1 MCVIWSIFQLAL
13 WFIHGKAASWPRF
26 PSFPVCL
33 FHQQQQ
39 TFSTSRLDP
48 SNMYHVSDCPHK
60 RQPLPFPYTSQ
71 QTFMAC
77 YHTYTVQKVPS
88 WRRSHVNL
96 VWQMF
101 QTRTSFANV
110 LFFQEFKSDSACWT
124 IGDIKEKFYDS
135 ECMDFLLCGVNE
147 YFV

>member
-1 MCVIWSIFQLAL
+1 MVRQHPGLVSL
-13 WFIHGKAASWPRF
+13 HF
-26 PSFPVCL
+26 PSAFSINNNKL
-33 FHQQQQ
+33 FLHLVWIHLIC
-39 TFSTSRLDP
+39 T
-48 SNMYHVSDCPHK
+48 MYQIALTRGSPYF
-60 RQPLPFPYTSQ
+60 FPYTSQ

-88 WRRSHVNL
+88 WNRSHVNL

-124 IGDIKEKFYDS
+124 ICDIREKLYDS